1 MPNQPDPK
9 KVLVGVRT
17 PRELVAV
24 LTREAQEHGLKLPG
38 LIVRIL
44 QQYVGDPS
52 QRLSRFELED
62 VEQECRAAQEAQ
74 GSRRSAR
81 GRSERRGSHY
91 EPELVTG
98 ENQGPLSEAVWLSTM
113 NTLASGWEVKPEEDG
128 FYLAHEGVPGHVGVH
143 FQEGAYVVYANYW
156 GCAQAADFS
165 QALKWSYGGKRRRGA
180 WQVPLSE
187 PALGLHLRPIGEGEL
202 MAYIRSG
209 KDDALRKLADLL
221 RKLIAGL
228 RAYHRRV
235 HWSSGVQEL
244 LHAEGWY
251 AYVEQNRLLRCCRAE
266 RDRQVGQVQLVAYEP
281 VENESVRLEL
291 QLASGSGG
299 YLRTLLRAMGRRDLA
314 SKVYGGRCVLE
325 EIEMPLESS
334 GMVDEALCAE
344 RLSQRIAKW
353 MQRVNTALAQ
363 GLPLEN
369 FAALAVE
376 TANHDYAS
384 ICDLGVVIV
393 RRGKVVRRL
402 RYLVQPRGNAYDAL
416 FSEWHGI
423 TAEST
428 EQAPSFAEVWAQ
440 LAPLIKNMP
449 LVVHSGGVAARLH
462 AAFDQAALARPD
474 FSLLPN
480 LPLAR
485 QRFPELSG
493 HNLHDLAAHL
503 GKPITELG
511 ALPKA
516 QACAYIARHLY
527 AECGAEA
534 SS

>member
-24 LTREAQEHGLKLPG
+24 LSREAQEHGLKLPG

-62 VEQECRAAQEAQ
+62 LEQECSAARKSQ

-81 GRSERRGSHY
+81 GNSKQRVSRY

-98 ENQGPLSEAVWLSTM
+98 ENQGPLSEAVWISTM
-113 NTLASGWEVKPEEDG
+113 NTLASGWKLEPEEDG
-128 FYLAHEGVPGHVGVH
+128 FCMTHGELPGHVGVH
-143 FQEGAYVVYANYW
+143 YQEGAYVVYAHYW

-165 QALKWSYGGKRRRGA
+165 QALKWSYGGKRSRGA
-180 WQVPLSE
+180 WQVSLHE

-221 RKLIAGL
+221 RTLIAGL
-228 RAYHRRV
+228 RAYHRRA
-235 HWSSGVQEL
+235 HWSSALQEH
-244 LHAEGWY
+244 LHTAGWY
-251 AYVEQNRLLRCCRAE
+251 AYVEQNRLLRCCRVE

-281 VENESVRLEL
+281 VENESMRLEL

-314 SKVYGGRCVLE
+314 SKVYGGRVVLE
-325 EIEMPLESS
+325 ELEMPFEAS
-334 GMVDEALCAE
+334 GKVDEGVCAE
-344 RLSQRIAKW
+344 RLKQRIAKW
-353 MQRVNTALAQ
+353 MARVNSALAQ
-363 GLPLEN
+363 GLPLES
-369 FAALAVE
+369 FVALAVE

-384 ICDLGVVIV
+384 ICDLGAVIV

-402 RYLVQPRGNAYDAL
+402 RYLVQPQGNVYEAL

-423 TAEST
+423 TAETT

-485 QRFPELSG
+485 QMFPELVG

-503 GKPITELG
+503 GKPITEQG

-516 QACAYIARHLY
+516 QACAHVARHLY
-527 AECGAEA
+527 AACGA
-534 SS
+534 